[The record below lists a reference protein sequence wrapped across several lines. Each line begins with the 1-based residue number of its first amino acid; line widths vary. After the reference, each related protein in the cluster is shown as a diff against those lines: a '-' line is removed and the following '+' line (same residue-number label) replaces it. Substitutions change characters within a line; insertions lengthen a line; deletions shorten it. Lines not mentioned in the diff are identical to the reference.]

1 MEFIRT
7 LRNSIFDIYNPHGKK
22 LLTRLRLGFSHLNEH
37 RFKHVF
43 NNSVNSI
50 WICGGD
56 VEYINHFFLHCPEY
70 CEARQTFDNIQ
81 SIDKVLLIQNK
92 SLLSHLLPYFFLVK
106 TLNATPM
113 LMHSF
118 LVQYVKDLSV

>member
-56 VEYINHFFLHCPEY
+56 VESINHFFLHCPEY

>member
-22 LLTRLRLGFSHLNEH
+22 LLTRLCFGFSHLNEH

>member
-22 LLTRLRLGFSHLNEH
+22 LLTRLCLGFSHLNEH

-70 CEARQTFDNIQ
+70 YEARQTFDNIQ

>member
-43 NNSVNSI
+43 NNSINSI

-56 VEYINHFFLHCPEY
+56 VESINHFFLNCPEY

-118 LVQYVKDLSV
+118 LV